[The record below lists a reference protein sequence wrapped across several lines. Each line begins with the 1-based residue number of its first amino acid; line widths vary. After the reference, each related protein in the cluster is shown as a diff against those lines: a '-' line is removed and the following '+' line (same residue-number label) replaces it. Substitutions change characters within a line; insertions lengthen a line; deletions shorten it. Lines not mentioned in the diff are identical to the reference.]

1 MKVWMKVLGAILVV
15 LVAAAA
21 SVAALVMQYD
31 YNQLKPTIAQLAK
44 DATGR
49 DLVING
55 DLKLAVSLSPIL
67 NVTDVAFANAA
78 WGTSDDMVRLEQLAA
93 KLDLLALLQGRID
106 VDYIVLDGLEVV
118 LETDGEGRANWEFAA
133 PGAPMAPTQTEDLV
147 LAPNVRDVRLH
158 DVDVTYRDGA
168 TGKTLHLQ
176 LVQANFRADGYAA
189 PMRAS
194 VVASYQGVDVDAVV
208 DLGSF
213 QQLVSSGTEPFP
225 VDMEVSAPGVLATV
239 SGTVDQPQAG
249 LGVKA
254 RVDVRV
260 TETETL
266 SQLLGAELPNLDG
279 LIARFNVDGGGAQ
292 FKIAGLDARVGDTDV
307 AGNAVI
313 DLGGA
318 RPKVSGK
325 VTSKVLDLDGLLD
338 LQAPGGT
345 AQTDSPPGPL
355 FSREPLPVEA
365 LRAVDADISLHVGR
379 VKAMSLTIDAV
390 ETGVKMNAGRL
401 DVKPLALSVED
412 GAVDGTVSLNAA
424 ANMPAPT
431 LDFTAQVRALD
442 VGRVLNALGYGD
454 LVILPLAGDIK
465 LTSSGASPHLLMAN
479 LSGDARFVA
488 RSGRIKD
495 AAFKGL
501 TTGLGEVLPW
511 AKQADGSVITC
522 MVADWPVV
530 RGTATAKTV
539 LMDTPGF
546 SVAVTG
552 NIDLGGEL
560 LHLTVIPKAKTAS
573 LASFAVPVRLKG
585 PLNDPYV
592 DVDPGDLVVGTVENI
607 VKAPVSILGD
617 ILGGFGGGKDKTAK
631 DPCLE
636 ALGGGKTAPAK
647 SAPANGG
654 GTVAPPPPQSGGQD
668 QEQKSAPQIPGAETL
683 GKALEG
689 LFGR

>member
-1 MKVWMKVLGAILVV
+1 MKVWLKILGATLVV
-15 LVAAAA
+15 LAAAAA
-21 SVAALVMQYD
+21 SIVALVMQYD
-31 YNQLKPTIAQLAK
+31 YNQLKPTIAQLTK

-55 DLKLAVSLSPIL
+55 DLELAVSLSPVL
-67 NVTDVAFANAA
+67 NITDIVFANAA
-78 WGTSDDMVRLEQLAA
+78 WGTSDDMVRLDQLAA
-93 KLDLLALLQGRID
+93 KLDLLALLQGRVDI
-106 VDYIVLDGLEVV
+106 DYIVLGGLEVV
-118 LETDGEGRANWEFAA
+118 LETDGKGRANWEFTV
-133 PGAPMAPTQTEDLV
+133 PGAPIAPARTDDLV
-147 LAPNVRDVRLH
+147 FAPNVRDVRLH
-158 DVDVTYRDGA
+158 DVDLTYRDGY
-168 TGKTLHLQ
+168 TGNTFHLQ
-176 LVQANFRADGYAA
+176 LVQANFRADGFTA

-194 VVASYQGVDVDAVV
+194 VIAAYQGVDVDAAV

-213 QQLVSSGTEPFP
+213 EQLVSRGTEPFP
-225 VDMEVSAPGVLATV
+225 VDMEISAPGVLATV

-249 LGVKA
+249 LGVKT

-260 TETETL
+260 TETDTVSRL
-266 SQLLGAELPNLDG
+266 MGVELPNLDG
-279 LIARFNVDGGGAQ
+279 LNARFSVDGGGTQ
-292 FKIAGLDARVGDTDV
+292 FKISSLDARVGDSDV

-318 RPKVSGK
+318 RPRMSGK

-338 LQAPGGT
+338 LRAPGGA
-345 AQTDSPPGPL
+345 AQSDSPPGPL
-355 FSREPLPVEA
+355 FSRVPLPVEA
-365 LRAVDADISLHVGR
+365 LRTVDADISAHVSR
-379 VKAMSLTIDAV
+379 LKAMNLTIDAV
-390 ETGVKMNAGRL
+390 EIGVKMNAGRL

-412 GAVDGTVSLNAA
+412 GAVNGTVSLNAA
-424 ANMPAPT
+424 ASMPAPT
-431 LDFTAQVRALD
+431 LDVTGQVRALD

-454 LVILPLAGDIK
+454 LVILPLVGDIK
-465 LTSSGASPHLLMAN
+465 LSSSGTSPHLLMAN
-479 LSGDARFVA
+479 LNGDVRFVA

-501 TTGLGEVLPW
+501 TTGLGKILPW

-522 MVADWPVV
+522 MVADWPVA
-530 RGTATAKTV
+530 RGIATAKTV

-546 SVAVTG
+546 NVAVTG

-560 LHLTVIPKAKTAS
+560 LHLTVIPNAKTAS

-592 DVDPGDLVVGTVENI
+592 DVDPGDLVVGTVGNI
-607 VKAPVSILGD
+607 VKAPVSILSD
-617 ILGGFGGGKDKTAK
+617 ILGGLGGGKDKTAQ

-636 ALGGGKTAPAK
+636 ALGEGKTAPAK

-654 GTVAPPPPQSGGQD
+654 GAIAPPPSQNG
-668 QEQKSAPQIPGAETL
+668 EQGTETTPQIPGAETL